1 MIAPP
6 RIIPG
11 PNNVGADKAGKQIA
25 TGLKWI
31 IKTTEAYQNVT
42 SWFKS

>member
-6 RIIPG
+6 GIIPG

-25 TGLKWI
+25 TGIKWT
-31 IKTTEAYQNVT
+31 KKLTEAYLNAT
-42 SWFKS
+42 S